1 MGGYRQNAV
10 DHAADRLDG
19 ARGRILADDAVKPIR
34 ATLLSALE
42 VIAGGTSYHDVHAEF
57 FPADERETA
66 EWQERL
72 ARERAELGRS
82 PA

>member
-1 MGGYRQNAV
+1 M
-10 DHAADRLDG
+10 
-19 ARGRILADDAVKPIR
+19 RILADDAGKPIR
-34 ATLLSALE
+34 ATLLSAPE

-82 PA
+82 SARGGSRPSGRSQSACAMT